1 MAQQRELTARRCQ
14 PGVLIHALAKL
25 AVAGTLVDRQA
36 TQHGIK
42 YVVDG
47 HLDGGRRTDRVR
59 TVWLAD
65 TPEDPPRLITA
76 YPAPRGG

>member
-1 MAQQRELTARRCQ
+1 VKFLCDEGLQRHAMELPTDDTADASSRRERYLSPGSPQ
-14 PGVLIHALAKL
+14 P
-25 AVAGTLVDRQA
+25 TS
-36 TQHGIK
+36 
-42 YVVDG
+42 
-47 HLDGGRRTDRVR
+47 DRVR